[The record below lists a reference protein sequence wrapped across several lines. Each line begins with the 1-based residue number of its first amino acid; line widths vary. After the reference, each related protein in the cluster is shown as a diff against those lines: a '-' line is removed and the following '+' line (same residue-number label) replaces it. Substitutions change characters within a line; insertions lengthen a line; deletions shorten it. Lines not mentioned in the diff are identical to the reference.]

1 MLTTGPGQTP
11 FNDHPHNQERVQSF
25 TRWVREHL
33 VGLAESLP
41 PRSPLLILLDQDL
54 AYAENPFSAT
64 LAPRGI
70 DYDVMYVTARTA
82 GITRQGYSHIL
93 IPATFAPDLKRK
105 IPSGVKVI
113 VSNSGWLRELPSPG
127 IPKATPDHSPMP

>member
-1 MLTTGPGQTP
+1 
-11 FNDHPHNQERVQSF
+11 
-25 TRWVREHL
+25 
-33 VGLAESLP
+33 
-41 PRSPLLILLDQDL
+41 LLILLDQDL